1 MKTWKLHDAEIHFS
15 EIVQNSAKE
24 PQMVID
30 EEKPLA
36 VVIDIMVYRNFV
48 KNSSSQYRP
57 TISEL
62 LDELHTIQEDERV
75 EIEIPTRQNRAVE
88 FESDE
93 YEFSL

>member
-1 MKTWKLHDAEIHFS
+1 MKTWKLQDAEIHFS

-30 EEKPLA
+30 EDKPLA
-36 VVIDIMVYRNFV
+36 VVIDIQTYRNFV
-48 KNSSSQYRP
+48 KTSSSQYRP

-62 LDELHTIQEDERV
+62 LDELHKIQEDETV
-75 EIEIPTRQNRAVE
+75 EIEIPSRQDRAVE
-88 FESDE
+88 FERDE